1 VLRNHKIFGAESIA
15 LQRDILD
22 DKRVV
27 SCMKLE
33 TLLDNYGIT
42 SVQQLKID
50 VEGYEYIV
58 LQQLIELMRSNKFD
72 VTERIIF
79 EYNDLSN
86 KPELDELAKIISTEF
101 GFNYSFKKIGLNE
114 DIVMTKISID
124 KNV

>member
-1 VLRNHKIFGAESIA
+1 
-15 LQRDILD
+15 
-22 DKRVV
+22 
-27 SCMKLE
+27 
-33 TLLDNYGIT
+33 
-42 SVQQLKID
+42 
-50 VEGYEYIV
+50 
-58 LQQLIELMRSNKFD
+58 MRSNKFD

>member
-1 VLRNHKIFGAESIA
+1 
-15 LQRDILD
+15 
-22 DKRVV
+22 
-27 SCMKLE
+27 MKLE